1 MQKKKENKK
10 EMKRMD
16 DEIKLKKFKAER
28 LKLSKMEKYYESK
41 KDKYYALYCSQRRK
55 IEEVEKE
62 ISTISHKYEKRD
74 LVVLSEGENFV
85 IAQIQKLIG
94 AKRYKIFEYMNS
106 RTGTEHIIT
115 EDRIVCRVQ
124 SIPNRFELK
133 LKEVKS

>member
-55 IEEVEKE
+55 IE
-62 ISTISHKYEKRD
+62 
-74 LVVLSEGENFV
+74 
-85 IAQIQKLIG
+85 
-94 AKRYKIFEYMNS
+94 
-106 RTGTEHIIT
+106 
-115 EDRIVCRVQ
+115 
-124 SIPNRFELK
+124 
-133 LKEVKS
+133 